1 MSLKPFGKISI
12 NRIDSKLFKGGVGEK
27 KSLAKSAG
35 STGLSQIKM
44 KKELKNAGYSSA
56 KREKIMGS
64 VLGSNKPEKKRR
76 QPINRAKDTGAIGDL
91 NRANISALGRVGK
104 QASGFA
110 NSPKPASGSANS
122 GVPSPPSNSGP
133 KPGPGQGLTNF

>member
-12 NRIDSKLFKGGVGEK
+12 KGIDSNLFKGGVEEK

-35 STGLSQIKM
+35 STGFSQIKM

-64 VLGSNKPEKKRR
+64 VLGPNKPEKKKRR
-76 QPINRAKDTGAIGDL
+76 PIINRDRDTGAIGDL
-91 NRANISALGRVGK
+91 NRANISALGRVGNK
-104 QASGFA
+104 ARGFA
-110 NSPKPASGSANS
+110 SSLGRGSKPVASPTSPPPPKPKA
-122 GVPSPPSNSGP
+122 
-133 KPGPGQGLTNF
+133 GPGQGLVNF

>member
-12 NRIDSKLFKGGVGEK
+12 KGIDSNLFKGGVEEK

-35 STGLSQIKM
+35 STGFSQIKM

-91 NRANISALGRVGK
+91 NRANISALGRGN
-104 QASGFA
+104 QASSFA
-110 NSPKPASGSANS
+110 NSPKVSQNPTIPLSKPET
-122 GVPSPPSNSGP
+122 PSPPL
-133 KPGPGQGLTNF
+133 KLAA